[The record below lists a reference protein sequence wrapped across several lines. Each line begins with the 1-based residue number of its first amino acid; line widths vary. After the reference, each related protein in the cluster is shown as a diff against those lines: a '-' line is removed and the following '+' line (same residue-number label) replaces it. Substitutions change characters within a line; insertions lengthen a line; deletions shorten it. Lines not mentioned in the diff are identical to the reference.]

1 MTESYSCEPLTEHHR
16 LEDFCCGEPSIDNWC
31 ALGGRKAHLGW
42 LCSVWIL
49 TLGGGSVDGFFTLSN
64 HTVEGVQLPSK
75 DAGGVLSSPAIL
87 IGKLAMRKELRGQ
100 GLGSL
105 LIGHALQRSVEAA
118 RLSASR
124 LITLDAASPEVQ
136 AWYARH
142 KFRSYSDE
150 TPLKMYMKMSTAVT
164 FAGQLLPAT
173 VENN

>member
-1 MTESYSCEPLTEHHR
+1 MTESYSCEPLNENHR
-16 LEDFCCGEPSIDNWC
+16 LEDFFCGESSIDNWC
-31 ALGGRKAHLGW
+31 IYGGRKAHLGW

-49 TLGGGSVDGFFTLSN
+49 TPGDGSVDGFFTLSN

-100 GLGSL
+100 GLGTL
-105 LIGHALQRSVEAA
+105 LVGHALQRSVEAA

-124 LITLDAASPEVQ
+124 LITLDAANPKLQE
-136 AWYARH
+136 WYAGH
-142 KFRSYSDE
+142 KFKSYSDE

-164 FAGQLLPAT
+164 FAEQLLPAAS
-173 VENN
+173 EN